1 MIDWYVI
8 LFVAITLIIFHMKEF
23 GEHPEPARYIQDRTT
38 IPVSAG
44 AMQLLFRLMTGSYLF
59 IPFYFTISYGYLSG
73 FSLAL
78 GGVIV
83 LVSFSSLAGKLSSKI
98 PSTEYKQS
106 FLEARFSKKGLY
118 AFYCLMMIAAAEGL
132 IVSTLLAVE
141 FFRRV
146 FAFSPYMTAIPLLAF
161 SFIFAGMGGIRGVR
175 IIGTWLIMIFFT
187 GITILPLSAFLI
199 NGAKPIY
206 TALYANHSINHDAWG
221 LLIGVFLFMP
231 VLAGHLLSYF
241 ISSNDLISIKSSR
254 VKIAVGL
261 GSISWSAIPLALSS
275 IVIYLFAITSSR
287 SATGLLAGLHENMHV
302 LPVYVLVFAAL
313 SSFVIGIGLSLYTMT
328 SFLFTL
334 FPGKIAIQKG
344 YLFSLILCLI
354 PLVLINESPVTLK
367 NSVIFFANFY
377 AALWFPLWLT
387 LKGKVRWGIAFT
399 VAILISAGFGTWISL
414 LQNWKAGIP
423 VTIAISLVIITGLFI
438 RNIRK
443 VQK

>member
-44 AMQLLFRLMTGSYLF
+44 TMQLLFRLMTGSYLF
-59 IPFYFTISYGYLSG
+59 IPFYFTTSYGYLSG

-78 GGVIV
+78 GGAIV
-83 LVSFSSLAGKLSSKI
+83 LVGFSSLVGKLSKEI
-98 PSTEYKQS
+98 PSTEEKQS
-106 FLEARFSKKGLY
+106 FLKARFSTKGHY
-118 AFYCLMMIAAAEGL
+118 AFYCVLMIAAAEGL

-141 FFRRV
+141 FLRWT
-146 FAFSPYMTAIPLLAF
+146 FAFSPYMTAIPLLTF

-206 TALYANHSINHDAWG
+206 TALYANHSINHDVWG

-261 GSISWSAIPLALSS
+261 GSISWSAIPLAVST

-287 SATGLLAGLHENMHV
+287 SPSGLLAGLNENMHA
-302 LPVYVLVFAAL
+302 LLVYVLVFLAL

-334 FPGKIAIQKG
+334 FPGKIAIQQG

-354 PLVLINESPVTLK
+354 PLVLINGSPVTLK
-367 NSVIFFANFY
+367 NSVVFFANFY

-387 LKGKVRWGIAFT
+387 LKGKVRWGIDFT
-399 VAILISAGFGTWISL
+399 VAILISVGIGTWISL
-414 LQNWKAGIP
+414 LQNWKAGVP
-423 VTIAISLVIITGLFI
+423 VTIAISSMVISVLFI

-443 VQK
+443 V

>member
-23 GEHPEPARYIQDRTT
+23 GEHPEPIRYIQDRTT

-44 AMQLLFRLMTGSYLF
+44 TMQLLFRLMTGLYLF
-59 IPFYFTISYGYLSG
+59 IPFYFTTSYGYLSG

-78 GGVIV
+78 GGAVV
-83 LVSFSSLAGKLSSKI
+83 LVSFSTLVGKLSREI
-98 PSTEYKQS
+98 PSTEDKQS
-106 FLEARFSKKGLY
+106 FLKARFTTKGLY
-118 AFYCLMMIAAAEGL
+118 AFYCLLMIAAAEGL

-141 FFRRV
+141 FLRRT

-206 TALYANHSINHDAWG
+206 TALYANQSINHDVWG

-241 ISSNDLISIKSSR
+241 VSSNDLISIKSSR

-261 GSISWSAIPLALSS
+261 GSISWSAIPLAVSS
-275 IVIYLFAITSSR
+275 IVIYLFAITSSN
-287 SATGLLAGLHENMHV
+287 SASGLLAGLHENMHA
-302 LPVYVLVFAAL
+302 LLVYVLVFAAL

-354 PLVLINESPVTLK
+354 PLVLINGSPASLK

-387 LKGKVRWGIAFT
+387 LKGKVRWGIDFT
-399 VAILISAGFGTWISL
+399 VAILISVGLGTWVSL

-423 VTIAISLVIITGLFI
+423 VTIVISSVVITALFI

-443 VQK
+443 V